1 MIQKQKY
8 NLKMDNLAPIVLF
21 VYNRLDHT
29 KQTLEALLA
38 NKLANQ
44 SEIFIYSDAAK
55 SRNDEMKVS
64 EVREYIKKVSGFK
77 KITIIQRERKFGL
90 ASNII
95 DGVTKIVNQYNR
107 IIVLEDDLITSP
119 CFLTFMNEGLELYKD
134 EPRVASIHGYVYPI
148 DGLPETFFIKGSDC
162 WGWATW
168 SDKWNIF
175 EPDGRKLLDEA
186 RRLKLEKEMDFN
198 DSYRFV
204 EMLKSQILGKN
215 DSWAIRWYASAFLK
229 DMLTLYPGKS
239 YVQNI
244 GFDSQ
249 ATHCKIKTN
258 LFNTDLN
265 KNLAINKIDVKED
278 LVARKKFEIF
288 FKKANPNFISK
299 VFLKIKKLFIGERV

>member
-1 MIQKQKY
+1 MIQKRKD
-8 NLKMDNLAPIVLF
+8 NLKLDDLAPIVLF

-38 NKLANQ
+38 NELANQ

-55 SRNDEMKVS
+55 SRNDEIKVA

-77 KITIIQRERKFGL
+77 KVTIIQRERNFGL

-95 DGVTKIVNQYNR
+95 DGVTKIVNEYGK

-119 CFLTFMNEGLELYKD
+119 YFLSFMNKGLELYKD
-134 EPRVASIHGYVYPI
+134 EPRVASIHGYIYPI
-148 DGLPETFFIKGSDC
+148 DSLPETFFIKGADC

-168 SDKWNIF
+168 SDKWSIF
-175 EPDGRKLLDEA
+175 EPNGQKLLDEI
-186 RRLKLEKEMDFN
+186 RKLKLEREIDFN
-198 DSYRFV
+198 GSYGFV
-204 EMLKSQILGKN
+204 KMLKSQIVGKN
-215 DSWAIRWYASAFLK
+215 NSWAIRWYASTFLNG
-229 DMLTLYPGKS
+229 MLTLYPGKS

-258 LFNTDLN
+258 LFDIDLN
-265 KNLAINKIDVKED
+265 KNIVIDKIDIKED
-278 LVARKKFEIF
+278 LTARKKFEIF
-288 FKKANPNFISK
+288 FKKINPNLIQRILLK
-299 VFLKIKKLFIGERV
+299 VKRLIKL